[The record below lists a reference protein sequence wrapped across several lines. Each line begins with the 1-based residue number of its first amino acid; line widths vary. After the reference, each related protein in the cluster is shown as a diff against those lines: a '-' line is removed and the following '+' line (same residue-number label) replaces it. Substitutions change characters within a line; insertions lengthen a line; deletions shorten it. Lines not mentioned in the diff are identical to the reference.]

1 MPWSSESSITKAPL
15 PVERVYLFE
24 QWRDLPQLFLQ
35 RIDPFALHQIFILK
49 AARLLGYRGDLTIPL
64 RNL

>member
-1 MPWSSESSITKAPL
+1 MEC
-15 PVERVYLFE
+15 VYLFE

-35 RIDPFALHQIFILK
+35 RTDSFALRQIFILK
-49 AARLLGYRGDLTIPL
+49 AARLLGDRGDLTIPL